1 MHLITNQLSEGN
13 TAIDVVITS
22 STDCSVK
29 DTENQ
34 LLQQELNENKTLLLK
49 YQMNLQS
56 RLSYQVRNIKHVFSF
71 KKTEKNDKDVD
82 FYT

>member
-1 MHLITNQLSEGN
+1 MLVINNQLSGDN
-13 TAIDVVITS
+13 TGIDLVITS
-22 STDCSVK
+22 FTDCSVK

-56 RLSYQVRNIKHVFSF
+56 RLSYQVKNIKHVFSF
-71 KKTEKNDKDVD
+71 KKNKEK
-82 FYT
+82 

>member
-1 MHLITNQLSEGN
+1 MHLINNQLSEGN

-49 YQMNLQS
+49 Y
-56 RLSYQVRNIKHVFSF
+56 
-71 KKTEKNDKDVD
+71 
-82 FYT
+82 